1 MTPSGI
7 ETATFWFVAQCL
19 SQLRCNVKLEK
30 IKSLSK
36 NKGLYTKNSAALEN
50 FICGIQQCWYD

>member
-7 ETATFWFVAQCL
+7 EIAKFWLLAQCL
-19 SQLRCNVKLEK
+19 SQPPYNVKLEK

-36 NKGLYTKNSAALEN
+36 NMGLYTQNSAAFGN
-50 FICGIQQCWYD
+50 FIYCIQQC